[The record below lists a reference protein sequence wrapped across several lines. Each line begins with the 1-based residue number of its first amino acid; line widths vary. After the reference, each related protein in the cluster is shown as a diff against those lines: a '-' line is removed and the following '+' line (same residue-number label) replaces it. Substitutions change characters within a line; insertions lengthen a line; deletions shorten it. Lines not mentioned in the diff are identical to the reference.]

1 MAKGIGSMDGE
12 GKKKYVFDSKCERKV
27 ATFLHEIN
35 IFWQPQPHILVI
47 DSYGKDRIV
56 HPDLYLPD
64 LGIYVEVCGR
74 DGKDRIVHPDLYL
87 PDLGIYVEVCG
98 RDREKYYNEKKK
110 MYNNNHIPI
119 IFVQTYKGERKW
131 KYFLISKLKQIQ
143 LQRQELLSRI
153 DELQGFKQE
162 ILVTQ

>member
-47 DSYGKDRIV
+47 DSY
-56 HPDLYLPD
+56 
-64 LGIYVEVCGR
+64 
-74 DGKDRIVHPDLYL
+74 GKDRIVHPDLYL

-162 ILVTQ
+162 ILVTQWF

>member
-47 DSYGKDRIV
+47 DSY
-56 HPDLYLPD
+56 
-64 LGIYVEVCGR
+64 
-74 DGKDRIVHPDLYL
+74 GKDRIVHPDLYL

>member
-74 DGKDRIVHPDLYL
+74 D
-87 PDLGIYVEVCG
+87 
-98 RDREKYYNEKKK
+98 REKYYNEKKK
-110 MYNNNHIPI
+110 MYNP
-119 IFVQTYKGERKW
+119 
-131 KYFLISKLKQIQ
+131 
-143 LQRQELLSRI
+143 LLSFI
-153 DELQGFKQE
+153 SENYHDECDRKCGK
-162 ILVTQ
+162 I

>member
-1 MAKGIGSMDGE
+1 MNGDE
-12 GKKKYVFDSKCERKV
+12 KKEYVFDSKSERKV

-47 DSYGKDRIV
+47 DSYGK
-56 HPDLYLPD
+56 
-64 LGIYVEVCGR
+64 E
-74 DGKDRIVHPDLYL
+74 RIVHPDLYL

-110 MYNNNHIPI
+110 MYNNNYIPI
-119 IFVQTYKGERKW
+119 IFVHTYKGEKKW